1 MAAAVLL
8 PASLVAL
15 HAEGLFL
22 AEADDRDAVGGN
34 AQGNDVLL
42 YSVGAAVTETQ
53 VVFRGATLVAVAFDG
68 HFEPRIVFEEIGG
81 LRKCRARVGTNVGF
95 VVIEISITDFL

>member
-8 PASLVAL
+8 PASLVVL

-42 YSVGAAVTETQ
+42 HGVGAAVTETQ

-68 HFEPRIVFEEIGG
+68 HFEPRIIFEEIGG
-81 LRKCRARVGTNVGF
+81 LSKVPAGVGGNGGLCG
-95 VVIEISITDFL
+95 IQIMLA